1 MSLIGNLKA
10 MTGGVTGLTSEVN
23 RLDAAIMRAGAH
35 LASSFG
41 SINKAINAAGGQL
54 QLGQG
59 KSGNVIGTSLAG
71 FSYATPQAMAGGSGF
86 GGGGV
91 MGAVSM
97 AHFGATPELRMAG
110 ATSAYVAGRGSM
122 AVGAAQM
129 AMAPFT
135 AAYGMTMD
143 TNGIVN
149 QAAQFF
155 QATRRAGAGANRAG
169 IERASF
175 SALAGGITSVGS
187 LGNAAQILAGAGF
200 TAGTTNYLG
209 AMGQIRNAAIS
220 TGMSNEAAAGALANM
235 QAGPTAANM
244 YQYGITTMNP
254 NGSFKTPGQIAT
266 QVMNTFAPNVKG
278 VSVQTGRKI
287 TAQDI
292 NTSLLKGNLGPIL
305 QGLGLDANSQQLIVQ
320 AMIDKT
326 QGKNPDKMSNKD
338 LTGNTNPLTA
348 AFRMATSQTGLQLKS
363 EKNTLKGLDAAA
375 GTVETFNNALGGAI
389 SSLALFKS
397 YLDGVSGTNVGKG
410 LQAGGKSLMS
420 GIKKVVGG
428 ALIAGGVLTSEVGVG
443 IPMAALGA
451 TMVAGGGGR
460 PGYGGSFGKGNRG
473 GGNPF
478 SSVANSISALFGAKD
493 SSGLWKSTGGTHVG
507 TDFDVPEGT
516 SVYAV
521 KDGWVSS
528 DTIDKD
534 YGNAVLID
542 HPDGYQTLYAHL
554 SNKQVSPG
562 TAVIK
567 GQEIGK
573 SGKSG
578 NVTGPHLHFEVRRG
592 KNNPVDPAELTGAG
606 SPITSATGM
615 MNFTAPDKA
624 TKDMKAT
631 SSSSADL
638 TTGTGATNASAS
650 SMLAYL
656 KGQGF
661 SDNGAIGIVANLM
674 GESGMRPWAEGDGGT
689 SYGIAQWHLG
699 RKDNLFKFAQK
710 AGLDPSTIEAQS
722 QFLLHELN
730 NKGYSDLVSM
740 LKDPNVSTFDATAA
754 FLRKFERPA
763 DQSDSAVQKRLTKGL
778 GALGVQGGGRP
789 GYGGDLPAASSAMV
803 DNPAIKIGSSGSSKN
818 VYITVKF
825 DQANESSAMQFA
837 NKVQDIL
844 DNRNNNSIVGGS

>member
-10 MTGGVTGLTSEVN
+10 MTGGVSGLTSEVN
-23 RLDAAIMRAGAH
+23 RLDAAILKVGAH
-35 LASSFG
+35 LTSKFADVNK
-41 SINKAINAAGGQL
+41 SINAVGGQL
-54 QLGQG
+54 DLGKG
-59 KSGNVIGTSLAG
+59 PAGNTLASSLAS
-71 FSYATPQAMAGGSGF
+71 FSYATPQAMAGTYAGGF
-86 GGGGV
+86 GGGGGV
-91 MGAVSM
+91 MGAVNM
-97 AHFGATPELRMAG
+97 AHFGPTPELRMAG
-110 ATSAYVAGRGSM
+110 ATSAYVAGRSNQAM
-122 AVGAAQM
+122 GAAQM

-155 QATRRAGAGANRAG
+155 QATRRASAGANRAG

-187 LGNAAQILAGAGF
+187 LGATASILAGAGY

-209 AMGQIRNAAIS
+209 AMNQVRNAAIS
-220 TGMSNEAAAGALANM
+220 TGMQNEAAAGAIASM
-235 QAGPTAANM
+235 QSGGFAANA

-254 NGSFKTPGQIAT
+254 NGSFKSVGDIAT

-278 VSVQTGRKI
+278 ISVQTGRKI

-305 QGLGLDANSQQLIVQ
+305 EGLGLDANSQQLVVQ

-326 QGKNPDKMSNKD
+326 NGKNPDRMSKKD
-338 LTGNTNPLTA
+338 MKGNENPLTA
-348 AFRMATSQTGLQLKS
+348 AFRMATSQTGIQLKS
-363 EKNTLKGLDAAA
+363 EKNTLTGLDAAA

-397 YLDGVSGTNVGKG
+397 YLDGVSGTNVGNG
-410 LQAGGKSLMS
+410 LKAGGKSLRS
-420 GIKKVVGG
+420 GAAKFIGG
-428 ALIAGGVLTSEVGVG
+428 AMVAGGIASLNPLVAG
-443 IPMAALGA
+443 IGA
-451 TMVAGGGGR
+451 GIMTLGGGGR
-460 PGYGGSFGKGNRG
+460 PGYGSSFGKRNRG

-478 SSVANSISALFGAKD
+478 STVANSISALFGAKD

-521 KDGWVSS
+521 KDGWVSGDS
-528 DTIDKD
+528 IDKD

-554 SNKQVSPG
+554 SNKEVSPG

-578 NVTGPHLHFEVRRG
+578 NVTGPHLHFEVRKG
-592 KNNPVDPAELTGAG
+592 KNNPVDPSELTGAS
-606 SPITSATGM
+606 SPVMSATGM
-615 MNFTAPDKA
+615 MNFTETSKG
-624 TKDMKAT
+624 TKSSS
-631 SSSSADL
+631 SSSSANL
-638 TTGTGATNASAS
+638 TTGTGASDASAS
-650 SMLAYL
+650 SMLAFL

-661 SDNGAIGIVANLM
+661 SDNGAVGIVANLL
-674 GESGMRPWAEGDGGT
+674 GESGLRPNAVGDNGT
-689 SYGIAQWHLG
+689 SYGIAQWHAG
-699 RKDNLFKFAQK
+699 RWDNLNKFAK
-710 AGLDPSTIEAQS
+710 SAGLDPSTIEAQS

-730 NKGYSDLVSM
+730 NKGYSNLVSM

-763 DQSDSAVQKRLTKGL
+763 DQSDSAVQSRLNRGL
-778 GALGVQGGGRP
+778 GALGVKGGGRP
-789 GYGGDLPAASSAMV
+789 GYGGDLPAASSTMADSPSV
-803 DNPAIKIGSSGSSKN
+803 NIGANGSKN

-825 DQANESSAMQFA
+825 DQANESNAMQFA
-837 NKVQDIL
+837 NKVQEIL
-844 DNRNNNSIVGGS
+844 DSRNNNSIAGGS

>member
-10 MTGGVTGLTSEVN
+10 MTGGVSGLTGEVT
-23 RLDAAIMRAGAH
+23 RLDAAIQKAGMH
-35 LASSFG
+35 LTTAFSSV
-41 SINKAINAAGGQL
+41 NKSINAAGGSL
-54 QLGQG
+54 HLGQSS
-59 KSGNVIGTSLAG
+59 SGNRLGSSLG
-71 FSYATPQAMAGGSGF
+71 SFSYATPQAMAGTSAGGF
-86 GGGGV
+86 GGGV
-91 MGAVSM
+91 MGAVNM
-97 AHFGATPELRMAG
+97 AHFGGSPEARMAG
-110 ATSAYVAGRGSM
+110 ATSAYVSGRGSM

-135 AAYGMTMD
+135 ASYGMTMD

-149 QAAQFF
+149 QAGQFF

-169 IERASF
+169 IERATF
-175 SALAGGITSVGS
+175 SAIAGGITSVGS
-187 LGNAAQILAGAGF
+187 MGNAAAILAGAGY
-200 TAGTTNYLG
+200 TAGSTNYLG
-209 AMGQIRNAAIS
+209 AMGQIKNAALS
-220 TGMSNEAAAGALANM
+220 TGMTNEAAAGALANM

-254 NGSFKTPGQIAT
+254 NGSFKSAGQIAT

-278 VSVQTGRKI
+278 VSVQTGKKI

-292 NTSLLKGNLGPIL
+292 NTSMLKGNLGPIL

-326 QGKNPDKMSNKD
+326 NGKNPDKMSNKD
-338 LTGNTNPLTA
+338 MGGNTNPLTA
-348 AFRMATSQTGLQLKS
+348 AFRMATSQTGVQLKS

-389 SSLALFKS
+389 SSLALFKG
-397 YLDGVSGTNVGKG
+397 YLDGVSGTNVGNG
-410 LQAGGKSLMS
+410 LKAGGKSLMS

-478 SSVANSISALFGAKD
+478 SVVANSISAMFGAKD
-493 SSGLWKSTGGTHVG
+493 SSGLWKSTSGTHMG

-516 SVYAV
+516 SVYAA

-528 DTIDKD
+528 DTTDKD

-542 HPDGYQTLYAHL
+542 HADGYQTLYAHL
-554 SNKQVSPG
+554 SNKEVSPG

-578 NVTGPHLHFEVRRG
+578 NVTGPHLHYEVRKG
-592 KNNPVDPAELTGAG
+592 KNNPVDPSELQGAG
-606 SPITSATGM
+606 SPITSSTGM
-615 MNFTAPDKA
+615 MNLGSSDK
-624 TKDMKAT
+624 TSKDSNT
-631 SSSSADL
+631 SSSSNLIA
-638 TTGTGATNASAS
+638 GTGASSASAS

-656 KGQGF
+656 KAQGF
-661 SDNGAIGIVANLM
+661 SDNGATGIVANLL
-674 GESGMRPWAEGDGGT
+674 GESGLRPNAEGDGGT

-699 RKDNLFKFAQK
+699 RKDNLFKFAQN
-710 AGLDPSTIEAQS
+710 AGLDPASIEAQS
-722 QFLLHELN
+722 QFLLHELSS
-730 NKGYSDLVSM
+730 KGYSDLVST

-763 DQSDSAVQKRLTKGL
+763 DQSDSAVQKRLNKGM
-778 GALGVQGGGRP
+778 GALGVKGGGRP
-789 GYGGDLPAASSAMV
+789 GYGGDLPSASSSMT
-803 DNPAIKIGSSGSSKN
+803 DSPSINIGSGSSKN

-825 DQANESSAMQFA
+825 DQANETSAQQFA
-837 NKVQDIL
+837 TKVQEIL
-844 DNRNNNSIVGGS
+844 DNRNNNSLAGGS

>member
-10 MTGGVTGLTSEVN
+10 MTGGVSGLTGEVT
-23 RLDAAIMRAGAH
+23 RLDAAIQKAGMH
-35 LASSFG
+35 LTTAFSSV
-41 SINKAINAAGGQL
+41 NKSINAAGGAL
-54 QLGQG
+54 HLGQSS
-59 KSGNVIGTSLAG
+59 SGNRLGSSLG
-71 FSYATPQAMAGGSGF
+71 SFSYATPQAMAGTYAGGF
-86 GGGGV
+86 GGGGGV
-91 MGAVSM
+91 MGAVNM
-97 AHFGATPELRMAG
+97 AHFGPTPESRMAG

-149 QAAQFF
+149 QAGQFF
-155 QATRRAGAGANRAG
+155 QATRRAGNANRAG

-187 LGNAAQILAGAGF
+187 LGNTAQILAGAGY

-209 AMGQIRNAAIS
+209 AMRQVRNAALS
-220 TGMSNEAAAGALANM
+220 TGMTNEAAAGALSNM

-244 YQYGITTMNP
+244 YQYGITTMNA
-254 NGSFKTPGQIAT
+254 NGSFKSVGQIAS

-278 VSVQTGRKI
+278 VSVQTGKKI

-326 QGKNPDKMSNKD
+326 NGKNPDKMSNKD
-338 LTGNTNPLTA
+338 MAGNKNPFTA
-348 AFRMATSQTGLQLKS
+348 AFRMATSQTGIQLKS
-363 EKNTLKGLDAAA
+363 EKNTLTGLDAAA

-397 YLDGVSGTNVGKG
+397 YLDGVSGTNVGNG
-410 LQAGGKSLMS
+410 LKAGGKSLMS
-420 GIKKVVGG
+420 GAAKFVGG
-428 ALIAGGVLTSEVGVG
+428 AMVAGGIASLNPLVAG
-443 IPMAALGA
+443 IGA
-451 TMVAGGGGR
+451 GIMTLGGGGR

-478 SSVANSISALFGAKD
+478 SAVANSISAMFGAKD
-493 SSGLWKSTGGTHVG
+493 SSGLWKSTSGTHMG

-516 SVYAV
+516 SVYAA
-521 KDGWVSS
+521 KDGWVSG
-528 DTIDKD
+528 DTTDKD

-542 HPDGYQTLYAHL
+542 HADGYQTLYAHL
-554 SNKQVSPG
+554 SNKTVSPG
-562 TAVIK
+562 AAVIK

-578 NVTGPHLHFEVRRG
+578 NVTGPHLHYEVRKG
-592 KNNPVDPAELTGAG
+592 KNNPVDPAELQGAG

-615 MNFTAPDKA
+615 MNFASTDKA
-624 TKDMKAT
+624 TKDAAV
-631 SSSSADL
+631 SSSSSSTNL
-638 TTGTGATNASAS
+638 TAGTGATSANAS

-656 KGQGF
+656 KAQGF
-661 SDNGAIGIVANLM
+661 SDNGATGVVANLL
-674 GESGMRPWAEGDGGT
+674 GESGLRPWAEGDGGT

-699 RKDNLFKFAQK
+699 RKDNLFKFAK
-710 AGLDPSTIEAQS
+710 DAGLDPASIEAQS
-722 QFLLHELN
+722 QFLLHELG
-730 NKGYSDLVSM
+730 NKGYSDLVNT
-740 LKDPNVSTFDATAA
+740 LKDPSVSTFDATAA

-778 GALGVQGGGRP
+778 NALGVKGGGRP
-789 GYGGDLPAASSAMV
+789 GYGGALPAASGLMV
-803 DNPAIKIGSSGSSKN
+803 DTPSVNIGASGSKN

-825 DQANESSAMQFA
+825 DQANETSAQQFA
-837 NKVQDIL
+837 NKVQEIL
-844 DNRNNNSIVGGS
+844 DNRNNNSIAGGS

>member
-10 MTGGVTGLTSEVN
+10 MTGGVSGLTGEVT
-23 RLDAAIMRAGAH
+23 RLDAAIQKAGMH
-35 LASSFG
+35 LTTAFSSV
-41 SINKAINAAGGQL
+41 NKSINAAGGAL
-54 QLGQG
+54 HLGQSS
-59 KSGNVIGTSLAG
+59 SGNRLGSSLG
-71 FSYATPQAMAGGSGF
+71 SFSYATPQAMAGTSAGGY
-86 GGGGV
+86 GGGN
-91 MGAVSM
+91 MGAVNAAFYGGSPEIRTM
-97 AHFGATPELRMAG
+97 GATA
-110 ATSAYVAGRGSM
+110 AVVAGRGNQ

-149 QAAQFF
+149 QAGQFF

-175 SALAGGITSVGS
+175 SALKGGITSVGS
-187 LGNAAQILAGAGF
+187 LGNAAQILAGAGY
-200 TAGTTNYLG
+200 TAGSTNYLG
-209 AMGQIRNAAIS
+209 AMGQIKNAALS
-220 TGMSNEAAAGALANM
+220 TGMTNEAAAGALSNM

-254 NGSFKTPGQIAT
+254 NGSFKTVGQIAS

-278 VSVQTGRKI
+278 VSVQTGKKI

-292 NTSLLKGNLGPIL
+292 NTSMLKGNLGPIL

-326 QGKNPDKMSNKD
+326 NGKNPDKMSNKD
-338 LTGNTNPLTA
+338 MAGNKNPFTA
-348 AFRMATSQTGLQLKS
+348 AFRMATSQTGIQLKS
-363 EKNTLKGLDAAA
+363 EKNTLTGLDAAA

-389 SSLALFKS
+389 SSLALFKG

-410 LQAGGKSLMS
+410 LKSGGSQLLG
-420 GIKKVVGG
+420 GIKKFAGG
-428 ALIAGGVLTSEVGVG
+428 AFLAGGVLTAN
-443 IPMAALGA
+443 PLMALAGA
-451 TMVAGGGGR
+451 SMLGGGQ
-460 PGYGGSFGKGNRG
+460 PGYGASFGKGNRG

-478 SSVANSISALFGAKD
+478 SAVANSISAMFGAKD
-493 SSGLWKSTGGTHVG
+493 SSGLWKSTSGTHMG
-507 TDFDVPEGT
+507 TDFDVLEGT
-516 SVYAV
+516 SVYAA
-521 KDGWVSS
+521 KDGWVSG
-528 DTIDKD
+528 DTTDKD

-542 HPDGYQTLYAHL
+542 HADGYQTLYAHL

-562 TAVIK
+562 TAVLK

-578 NVTGPHLHFEVRRG
+578 NVTGPHLHYEVRKG
-592 KNNPVDPAELTGAG
+592 KNNPVDPAELQGAG

-624 TKDMKAT
+624 TKDESSSSSSLT
-631 SSSSADL
+631 SSSSNL
-638 TTGTGATNASAS
+638 PSSTGAENAKAA
-650 SMLAYL
+650 SMLSYL
-656 KGQGF
+656 KAQGF
-661 SDNGAIGIVANLM
+661 SDNGATGIVANLL
-674 GESGMRPWAEGDGGT
+674 GESGLRPTAGGDGGT

-699 RKDNLFKFAQK
+699 RKDNLFKFAQD

-722 QFLLHELN
+722 QFLLHELS
-730 NKGYSDLVSM
+730 NKGYSDLVST

-754 FLRKFERPA
+754 FLRKFERPK
-763 DQSDSAVQKRLTKGL
+763 DQSDSAVQKRLNRGL
-778 GALGVQGGGRP
+778 GALEVKGGGNP
-789 GYGGDLPAASSAMV
+789 GYGADLPGASGLMMGTSSV
-803 DNPAIKIGSSGSSKN
+803 NIGASGSKN

-825 DQANESSAMQFA
+825 DQANETSAQQFA
-837 NKVQDIL
+837 NKVQEIL
-844 DNRNNNSIVGGS
+844 DNRNNNSLAGGS